1 MKMLV
6 VFEKTPRLRHIGHL
20 DLMRTMQRA
29 LRRSD
34 LPIRYSQGFNP
45 HILLTFAAP
54 LSVGM
59 PGRREIMEIPVEGNM
74 SPELFMEK
82 LSAALPPDLII
93 RSVRAVDDKHPASM
107 ASLQAARYEC
117 VFDENASALE
127 NAVDAFLAQKEI
139 MVMRKT
145 KSGEKLS
152 DIRPMIYELQFVDHK
167 MYMTLAISE
176 QATCKPDLLF
186 SSLCEFA
193 NISTR
198 PHCTIT
204 RLQMFAA
211 HGEQLLPLEEA

>member
-20 DLMRTMQRA
+20 DLMRAMQRA

-54 LSVGM
+54 LSLGM
-59 PGRREIMEIPVEGNM
+59 AGLREIMEVPIEGEM
-74 SPELFMEK
+74 DAVQFMEK

-93 RSVRAVDDKHPASM
+93 RTVRAVNDTHPASM
-107 ASLQAARYEC
+107 ATLCAARFEA
-117 VFDENASALE
+117 VFDNENASLE
-127 NAVDAFLAQKEI
+127 LAIDKFLSQPEI

-152 DIRPMIYELQFVDHK
+152 DIRPMIYELKFVDHRLF
-167 MYMTLAISE
+167 MTLALSE
-176 QATCKPDLLF
+176 IATCKPDLLL
-186 SSLCEFA
+186 SALCEFA
-193 NISTR
+193 GIDR
-198 PHCTIT
+198 PRCMIT
-204 RLQMFAA
+204 RLQLFGSRGGHM
-211 HGEQLLPLEEA
+211 LPLEDA